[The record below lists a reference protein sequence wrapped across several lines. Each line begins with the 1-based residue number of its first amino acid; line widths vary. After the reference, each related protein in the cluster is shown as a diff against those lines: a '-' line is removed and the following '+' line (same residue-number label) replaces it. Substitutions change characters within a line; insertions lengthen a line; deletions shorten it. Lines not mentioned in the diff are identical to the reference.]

1 MDYSHGGYL
10 AMGRTSIKNKLI
22 LSFLAL
28 LLVVLVVVGVVNR
41 MFNDFYLAQAIST
54 ALALAAGIVLG
65 GIFSRSLVRRL
76 NRLSKVAGEISQ
88 GDLTKE
94 IPVLSQDEIRDL
106 EEIFAKMMADLRDMI
121 GEMKHVSSQISETNS
136 RLSRVVKKLLEN
148 SREIDQT
155 ATDIAKGS
163 EEQTLIVQKTSLRLD
178 NALNEMDEMVAQ
190 SAETAGKINE
200 ARLKSETG
208 ETKARQTINRM
219 ELVLKQMV
227 DNTQPMYRLANKVEK
242 IKLVINILD
251 EISQKTDLLSLNASI
266 EATRAGES
274 GRGFALVADEIRNM
288 AENSK
293 RSSQEIR
300 RMVEDMLQDS
310 KAVTEALTQ
319 TQDDVKE
326 GRKTIH
332 EIVQTFGDMLTGVK
346 EVSGA
351 IQENE
356 DVTNRQVKQIRGL
369 LSHFQDLSRLA
380 NENFLSTQKTT
391 VATKNQKQ
399 DMKRMVG
406 VMKSLTAL
414 SEKMQQT
421 QRRFKLP
428 KDYAQSQSDYAAAQ

>member
-1 MDYSHGGYL
+1 
-10 AMGRTSIKNKLI
+10 MGRTSIKNKLI

-121 GEMKHVSSQISETNS
+121 GEMKHVSSQISETNT

-346 EVSGA
+346 EVSWA

-428 KDYAQSQSDYAAAQ
+428 KDYVRSQSDYAAAQ